1 MCIQKEFLCLNSR
14 FGNWAEDI
22 VVENQ
27 SFVIGIRL
35 KTEIFFEGYCEGEEV
50 INPVRRIWQKV
61 EVALIA
67 L

>member
-1 MCIQKEFLCLNSR
+1 MFIQKEFLCLNLG
-14 FGNWAEDI
+14 FGDLEDDI

-35 KTEIFFEGYCEGEEV
+35 NTEIFFEGYCEGEEV